1 MNENKIGT
9 YQFVAEPFHV
19 DFTGRLTLGVLGNH
33 LLNCAGFHAAER
45 GFGMATVNEE
55 NYTWVLSRLAIE
67 MEEMPAQYES
77 FSIDTWVEDVYRL
90 FTNRNYAIRDKDG
103 RPIGY
108 ARSVWAMINM
118 HTRKPIDL
126 LSVNG
131 GSIRD
136 FICDAPC
143 PIDTPSR
150 IKVDTGEETA
160 SLRAKYSDIDVNG
173 HVNSIRYIEHILD
186 LFPLDM
192 FRTQRVRRFEMAY
205 VAESYYNDTLS
216 FYLEGESGSYAAAI
230 RKNGGET
237 VCRAK
242 IIFDN
247 K

>member
-192 FRTQRVRRFEMAY
+192 YRTQRVRRFEMAY
-205 VAESYYNDTLS
+205 VAESYYDDTLS